1 MNVTAYCIECGKQ
14 ITEKPIF
21 GEYPEEGEILCSNNC
36 MGLYEARGLEA
47 DKHAEAWR
55 KANP

>member
-1 MNVTAYCIECGKQ
+1 MKLITYCIECSKE

-36 MGLYEARGLEA
+36 ADLYEARGLDA
-47 DKHAEAWR
+47 VKHAEAWR